1 MKREIITASRKQA
14 RELNAKYYRSGD
26 PCKRSSQHSGVRYVN
41 DGKCIDCNRAYYL
54 QHKVEADAIPR
65 KRSRVI
71 HDQTGQ
77 VFPSIPA
84 AAKQFNLA
92 ISTVW
97 YSINYHCGVLKKTDL
112 IKGQHSFTRKTVYE

>member
-1 MKREIITASRKQA
+1 MKREIITASRQQA
-14 RELNAKYYRSGD
+14 RELNARYYISGE
-26 PCKRSSQHSGVRYVN
+26 PCKKNSEHPGVRYVVN
-41 DGKCIDCNRAYYL
+41 AMCVDCNRAYYL
-54 QHKVEADAIPR
+54 QLKAKVDAIPR
-65 KRSRVI
+65 KKNKVI

-77 VFPSIPA
+77 IFPSMES